1 METEKKKILVDYIVK
16 LGSELCIQIVNEASD
31 KIDHLVQIS
40 LSLCK
45 DISRLS
51 P

>member
-1 METEKKKILVDYIVK
+1 METKKKKILVDYIVK
-16 LGSELCIQIVNEASD
+16 LGQELCIQIVSKESN

-45 DISRLS
+45 DITRLS